1 MVTFS
6 FILYSKLAEQFG
18 VEHPV
23 PVIFIDPVLK
33 VGASRLDKKI
43 QIALI
48 DLSPPRWLLEGRN
61 TD

>member
-1 MVTFS
+1 MAAVS
-6 FILYSKLAEQFG
+6 SILYSKLAEQFG

-33 VGASRLDKKI
+33 VGVSHLDKKVL
-43 QIALI
+43 IALI